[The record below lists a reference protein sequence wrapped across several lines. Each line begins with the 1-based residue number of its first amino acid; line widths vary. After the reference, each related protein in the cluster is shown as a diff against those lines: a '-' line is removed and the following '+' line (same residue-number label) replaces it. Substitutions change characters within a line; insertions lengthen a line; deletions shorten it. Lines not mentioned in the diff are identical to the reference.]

1 MKKFLEVIKLIT
13 TKLRY
18 VIAETLAL
26 SVDEVYLSSKMK
38 DLTSDTTDL
47 NLVRMAVGVAFLP
60 LLKIL
65 ANPKV
70 KVGIVEV
77 GGGVKLS
84 LYLENITKQEILD
97 MIEELRK

>member
-1 MKKFLEVIKLIT
+1 MKKFLEVVKLIA
-13 TKLRY
+13 TK
-18 VIAETLAL
+18 
-26 SVDEVYLSSKMK
+26 
-38 DLTSDTTDL
+38 
-47 NLVRMAVGVAFLP
+47 GVAFLP

-70 KVGIVEV
+70 KVGIVEID
-77 GGGVKLS
+77 GGVKLS